1 VAENYY
7 EQIAALRRRLTE
19 AGQPEIADELL
30 QAERGGTTSSEILSE
45 TGVILRRLLES
56 GEAERL
62 QLAHDV
68 GRLDRLGREIFQSTN
83 TKW

>member
-1 VAENYY
+1 VVRNYY
-7 EQIAALRRRLTE
+7 EQIEALRSRLTE
-19 AGQPEIADELL
+19 AGQPDIADALL
-30 QAERGGTTSSEILSE
+30 QAERGGTTSSEILAE

-62 QLAHDV
+62 QLADEIEHV
-68 GRLDRLGREIFQSTN
+68 VRLGRQLFQSTN